1 MVPIGH
7 HGSMKSTAPLFG
19 ILAFAMM
26 AVSGPTS
33 ATEGTVPHAV
43 VELYTSQ
50 GCNSCPPADRV
61 LYELN
66 QEHSDLLLLSYH
78 VDYWNY
84 LGWTDPF
91 SDAVY
96 SARQREYANHMRE
109 RYVYTPQVIIN
120 GENVVRATAKQR
132 IEATS
137 QSLAPLPDVVDINL
151 SDIDSTAPA
160 RGSVTLSG
168 AAKTLAARPALVWMI
183 GFDNEHQRDVL
194 SGENAGKRLVHANVV
209 REMIDL
215 GRWDGTRREMPFAMT
230 TPTDGGIAVLV
241 QDGRGGPIIAASMIR
256 F

>member
-1 MVPIGH
+1 MPLSGIIRA
-7 HGSMKSTAPLFG
+7 MKNARSLIYSLVLAGCTAIASTATAQSVTPR
-19 ILAFAMM
+19 
-26 AVSGPTS
+26 
-33 ATEGTVPHAV
+33 AV

-91 SDAVY
+91 SNADY
-96 SARQREYANHMRE
+96 SARQRDYANRMRE

-120 GENVVRATAKQR
+120 GDNVVRATQKRR
-132 IEATS
+132 IETTS
-137 QSLAPLPDVVDINL
+137 NAIAPLPDLATIQLGKPNVGQAANG
-151 SDIDSTAPA
+151 T
-160 RGSVTLSG
+160 VTLNGSG
-168 AAKTLAARPALVWMI
+168 RASANQGSLIWMI
-183 GFDNEHQRDVL
+183 AFDREHQRDVL

-209 REMIDL
+209 REMVSL
-215 GRWDGTRREMPFAMT
+215 GSWNGASRDIPFAMGT
-230 TPTDGGIAVLV
+230 ITDGGIAVLV
-241 QDGRGGPIIAASMIR
+241 QDGRGGPIIGASMIQ

>member
-1 MVPIGH
+1 MTG
-7 HGSMKSTAPLFG
+7 MKHSRPLITALFCT
-19 ILAFAMM
+19 MM
-26 AVSGPTS
+26 LVSGDIHASQSVMPR
-33 ATEGTVPHAV
+33 AV

-66 QEHSDLLLLSYH
+66 QEDSTLLVLSYH

-91 SDAVY
+91 SDARY
-96 SARQREYANHMRE
+96 SDRQRDYANRMRE

-120 GENVVRATAKQR
+120 GDTVVRATAKR
-132 IEATS
+132 SIESTS
-137 QSLAPLPDVVDINL
+137 KTVAPLKDISEISLTSENHGQ
-151 SDIDSTAPA
+151 PA
-160 RGSVTLSG
+160 QGAITLKAVGKSG
-168 AAKTLAARPALVWMI
+168 AQQANRIWLI
-183 GFDNEHQRDVL
+183 GYDREHQRDVL

-215 GRWDGTRREMPFAMT
+215 GPWDGTEKNIPFTMT
-230 TPTDGGIAVLV
+230 TAYDGGIAVLI
-241 QDGRGGPIIAASMIR
+241 QNGQGGPIIAASVVR